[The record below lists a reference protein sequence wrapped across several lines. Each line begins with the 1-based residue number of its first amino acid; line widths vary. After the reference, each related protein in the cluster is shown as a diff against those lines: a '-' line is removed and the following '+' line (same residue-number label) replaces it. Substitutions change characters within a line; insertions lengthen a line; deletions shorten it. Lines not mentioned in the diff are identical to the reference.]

1 MKKGKCCNYK
11 RHIFLDYI
19 CHILLSNE
27 MDGFDSNEKI
37 RFSND
42 YKYTVWIAEGA
53 VWSFAFVVGGPYFY
67 IITRTILAPLKA
79 KLLHIFI
86 LFAEKFLAIT
96 VFETWFCRYFLF
108 PGDLIYSMKSVSIPQ
123 LQFSFWLFFMILI
136 TLLIMFRNIKRSV
149 LLVTRK
155 ARYMQRYVMIFL
167 MSISKKLLE
176 IKKWFSNWNFF

>member
-1 MKKGKCCNYK
+1 MKAFFRFFFKLDDVPTGYNKKLSFLESMSRQFSQQNVHWLDISCLFSRMCNYK

-19 CHILLSNE
+19 CDILLSNE

-37 RFSND
+37 RFSNV

-53 VWSFAFVVGGPYFY
+53 VWSFAFVVGGPNFY
-67 IITRTILAPLKA
+67 KITRTILVPLKA

-123 LQFSFWLFFMILI
+123 LQFSFWLHF
-136 TLLIMFRNIKRSV
+136 
-149 LLVTRK
+149 
-155 ARYMQRYVMIFL
+155 
-167 MSISKKLLE
+167 
-176 IKKWFSNWNFF
+176 